1 MKQGKQSI
9 VELAQEIA
17 RRASAK
23 EDLIADTR
31 RLEMQVVGEGAD
43 AKLALHAEGR
53 GFYAPTAHCHWQVAD
68 HVGIP
73 AKYYNRMANTAPGLL
88 TTNVNH
94 WFQNAPER
102 RMVRL
107 LDGQARAFLSDRYR
121 RIDNE
126 DVCEAILPALLEAP
140 DDVQIVSTEVTDLR
154 LYIKA
159 LFPKI
164 EGEVTKG
171 DVVQAGIV
179 ITNSEVGQGAFSV
192 KPLIYRLVCT
202 NGMIRED
209 GSLSRNHVGRRLEA
223 AEDFTVYQSDTL
235 AADDKALALKMR
247 DAVRSS
253 FDAVRFQMHLD
264 KLREATEGEKIAKP
278 AAAIEVLAK
287 TLPIT
292 QAEGDSILERL
303 IRYGDYSRYGLANAI
318 TNLANDVASYDRATE
333 LEMFG
338 GRLIDLAMKDWNRI
352 AVAA

>member
-1 MKQGKQSI
+1 MKQGKSI
-9 VELAQEIA
+9 VELAQELA
-17 RRASAK
+17 QRAGAK
-23 EDLIADTR
+23 EDLVADTR
-31 RLEMQVVGEGAD
+31 KLGLEVIGEGNSQKIAF
-43 AKLALHAEGR
+43 HVEGR
-53 GFYAPTAHCHWQVAD
+53 GFYAPTAHMHDQIGS

-73 AKYYNRMANTAPGLL
+73 AKYYDRMASEAPELL
-88 TTNVNH
+88 TRNVNH
-94 WFQNAPER
+94 WFQAQPER
-102 RMVRL
+102 RMVRT
-107 LDGQARAFLSDRYR
+107 LDGHARAFLSDKYR

-126 DVCEAILPALLEAP
+126 DVCEAILPALLDAP
-140 DDVQIVSTEVTDLR
+140 DDVQIVSTEVTDLK

-159 LFPKI
+159 LFPKL
-164 EGEVTKG
+164 EGEVSKG

-179 ITNSEVGQGAFSV
+179 ISNSEVGQGAFSV

-209 GSLSRNHVGRRLEA
+209 GGIRRNHVGRRLEA
-223 AEDFTVYQSDTL
+223 EDEFTVYQSDTL
-235 AADDKALALKMR
+235 QADDKALALKMR
-247 DAVRSS
+247 DAVRSA
-253 FDAVRFQMHLD
+253 FDQARFEQHLAR
-264 KLREATEGEKIAKP
+264 LREATEGERIQKP

-318 TNLANDVASYDRATE
+318 TNLANTTESYDRATD